1 MNATFD
7 WRHSWDRFVDEV
19 QARLDAGSTGPDLAS
34 FFAGETIH
42 WEGIIDNMLL
52 DDEAPG
58 VGILMPLRS
67 ITSSGRTQ
75 VQLTGVSLSVD
86 SCNVPTWSRFAV
98 GDAVG
103 FTATFSGPTAVFPCC
118 QLIPLPSGL
127 TVFIIALEGA
137 LPVS

>member
-19 QARLDAGSTGPDLAS
+19 QTRLDAGSTGPDLAS
-34 FFAGETIH
+34 FFAGETIY

-58 VGILMPLRS
+58 VGILMPIRS
-67 ITSSGRTQ
+67 ITSSDRTQ
-75 VQLTGVSLSVD
+75 VQLSGVSISVD
-86 SCNVPTWSRFAV
+86 SCNVPQWSRFSI

-103 FTATFSGPTAVFPCC
+103 FTANFSGPRAVFPCC